1 MAKAYKA
8 TLYFYDLGGDYDF
21 QEYEGMI
28 KEYVLNR
35 VSLTALVC

>member
-8 TLYFYDLGGDYDF
+8 TLYFYDLCGDYDF

-28 KEYVLNR
+28 KNMF
-35 VSLTALVC
+35 